1 MIRFFVVG
9 LLSTLGGPVLAEH
22 IDLDKLLMDVRE
34 SHGVERNLNSQRE
47 KRFLSAKESQA
58 LLLAESKAELKRQK
72 AREAQLK
79 ARFEKNEIELG
90 KLESVLKEKAGE
102 LGELFGVVRQVAA
115 DARSDMDSSLISA
128 QFPGRI
134 GKLQA
139 ISESSELPTV
149 VQLENLWYLLQQ
161 EMTEQG
167 KVVRFQGQVLSASG
181 EPRKTD
187 LVRVGPF
194 NLFADGLY
202 IRYLSETGT
211 MLEFARQP
219 EGKYLDMAEALEEDD
234 SALVQVGIDP
244 TGGVI
249 LGMLVKAP
257 DVWERINQG
266 GAVGYIILLLGGV
279 GLIVVASRM
288 VDLLRVAKGVEQQ
301 LADLARITDDNPLG
315 RILGVAR
322 DSDVDDMESF
332 ELLIDEAVAKEI
344 PVLEQG
350 QSLIKLLA
358 AVAPLLGLLG
368 TVVGMIETFQSISLF
383 GTGDPKLMAGGI
395 SQALVTTMLGL
406 LVAIPLLFLHSLML
420 TRSNAISQVPKL
432 LSNQLPSCVP
442 WGILVL

>member
-1 MIRFFVVG
+1 MIRFFIVG
-9 LLSTLGGPVLAEH
+9 LLWTLGDPVLAEQF
-22 IDLDKLLMDVRE
+22 DLDKLLMDVRE
-34 SHGVERNLNSQRE
+34 SHGAESKLNNQRE
-47 KRFLSAKESQA
+47 KRFLSIKGSQA
-58 LLLAESKAELKRQK
+58 RLLAESKAELKRQK

-79 ARFEKNEIELG
+79 ADFERNAVELG
-90 KLESVLKEKAGE
+90 KLELVLKEKAGE

-115 DARSDMDSSLISA
+115 DARSDMESSLISA
-128 QFPGRI
+128 QFPDRI

-139 ISESSELPTV
+139 ILESSELPTV
-149 VQLENLWYLLQQ
+149 AQLENLWYLLQQ

-167 KVVRFQGQVLSASG
+167 KVVRFRGQVLSASG

-219 EGKYLDMAEALEEDD
+219 EGGYLDMAEELEEDD

-244 TGGVI
+244 TRGVI

-257 DVWERINQG
+257 DVWERISQG

-279 GLIVVASRM
+279 GLIIVVSRM
-288 VDLLRVAKGVEQQ
+288 VDLLRVSKGVERQ

-315 RILGVAR
+315 RILGVAK

-344 PVLEQG
+344 PVLEKG

-358 AVAPLLGLLG
+358 SVAPLLGLLG

-420 TRSNAISQVPKL
+420 ARSNAISQILDEQSAGL
-432 LSNQLPSCVP
+432 LCESMESRRT
-442 WGILVL
+442 

>member
-1 MIRFFVVG
+1 MIRFFMVG
-9 LLSTLGGPVLAEH
+9 LLWTLGDPVLAEH
-22 IDLDKLLMDVRE
+22 FALDKLLMDIRE
-34 SHGVERNLNSQRE
+34 SHGAESKLNNQRK
-47 KRFLSAKESQA
+47 KRFLSIKGSQA
-58 LLLAESKAELKRQK
+58 RLLAESQAELKRQK

-79 ARFEKNEIELG
+79 AHFERNAGELG
-90 KLESVLKEKAGE
+90 KLELVLKEKAGE

-115 DARSDMDSSLISA
+115 DARSDMESSLISA
-128 QFPGRI
+128 QFPDRI

-139 ISESSELPTV
+139 ILESSELPTV

-167 KVVRFQGQVLSASG
+167 KVVRFSGQVFSASG

-187 LVRVGPF
+187 LVRVGSF

-219 EGKYLDMAEALEEDD
+219 EGGYLDMAEGLEEDD
-234 SALVQVGIDP
+234 SALVQIGIDP
-244 TGGVI
+244 TRGVI
-249 LGMLVKAP
+249 LSMLVKAP
-257 DVWERINQG
+257 NVWERISQG

-279 GLIVVASRM
+279 GLIVVVLRM
-288 VDLLRVAKGVEQQ
+288 VDLLKVAKGVEQQ
-301 LADLARITDDNPLG
+301 LADLTRITDDNPLG
-315 RILGVAR
+315 RILGVAK

-344 PVLEQG
+344 PVLEKG
-350 QSLIKLLA
+350 LSLIKLLA
-358 AVAPLLGLLG
+358 SVAPLLGLLG

-420 TRSNAISQVPKL
+420 ARSNAISQILDEQSAGL
-432 LSNQLPSCVP
+432 LCESMESR
-442 WGILVL
+442 GT

>member
-1 MIRFFVVG
+1 MIRFFIVG
-9 LLSTLGGPVLAEH
+9 LLWTLGDPVLAEQF
-22 IDLDKLLMDVRE
+22 DLDKLLMDVRE
-34 SHGVERNLNSQRE
+34 SHGAESKLNNQRE
-47 KRFLSAKESQA
+47 KRFLSIKGSQA
-58 LLLAESKAELKRQK
+58 RLLAESKAELKRQK

-79 ARFEKNEIELG
+79 ADFERNAVELG
-90 KLESVLKEKAGE
+90 KLELVLKEKAGE

-115 DARSDMDSSLISA
+115 DARSDMESSLISA
-128 QFPGRI
+128 QFPDRI

-139 ISESSELPTV
+139 ILESSELPTV
-149 VQLENLWYLLQQ
+149 AQLENLWYLLQQ

-167 KVVRFQGQVLSASG
+167 KVVRFRGQVLSASG

-219 EGKYLDMAEALEEDD
+219 EGGYLDMAEELEEDD

-244 TGGVI
+244 TRGVI

-257 DVWERINQG
+257 DVWERISQG

-279 GLIVVASRM
+279 GLIIVFSRM
-288 VDLLRVAKGVEQQ
+288 VDLLRVSKGVERQ

-315 RILGVAR
+315 RILGVAK

-344 PVLEQG
+344 PVLEKG

-358 AVAPLLGLLG
+358 SVAPLLGLLG

-420 TRSNAISQVPKL
+420 ARSNAISQILDEQSAGL
-432 LSNQLPSCVP
+432 LCESMESRRT
-442 WGILVL
+442 

>member
-1 MIRFFVVG
+1 MIRFFIVG
-9 LLSTLGGPVLAEH
+9 LLWTLGDPVLAEQF
-22 IDLDKLLMDVRE
+22 DLDKLLMDVRE
-34 SHGVERNLNSQRE
+34 SHGAESKLNNQRE
-47 KRFLSAKESQA
+47 KRFLSIKGSQA
-58 LLLAESKAELKRQK
+58 RLLAESKAELKRQK

-79 ARFEKNEIELG
+79 ADFERNAVDLG
-90 KLESVLKEKAGE
+90 KLELVLKEKAGE

-115 DARSDMDSSLISA
+115 DARSDMESSLISA
-128 QFPGRI
+128 QFPDRI
-134 GKLQA
+134 GKLQE
-139 ISESSELPTV
+139 ILESSELPTV
-149 VQLENLWYLLQQ
+149 AQLENLWYLLQQ

-167 KVVRFQGQVLSASG
+167 KVVRFRGQVLSASG
-181 EPRKTD
+181 EPRETD

-219 EGKYLDMAEALEEDD
+219 EGGYLDMAEELEEDD

-244 TGGVI
+244 TRGVI

-257 DVWERINQG
+257 DVWERISQG

-279 GLIVVASRM
+279 GLIIVVSRM
-288 VDLLRVAKGVEQQ
+288 VDLLRVSKGVERQ

-315 RILGVAR
+315 RILGVAK

-344 PVLEQG
+344 PVLEKG

-358 AVAPLLGLLG
+358 SVAPLLGLLG

-420 TRSNAISQVPKL
+420 ARSNAISQILDEQSAGL
-432 LSNQLPSCVP
+432 LCESMESRRT
-442 WGILVL
+442 

>member
-90 KLESVLKEKAGE
+90 KLETVLKEKAGE

-420 TRSNAISQVPKL
+420 TRSNAISQVLDEQSAGL
-432 LSNQLPSCVP
+432 LCESMESRRT
-442 WGILVL
+442 

>member
-1 MIRFFVVG
+1 MIRFFIVG
-9 LLSTLGGPVLAEH
+9 LLWTLGDPVLAEQF
-22 IDLDKLLMDVRE
+22 DLDKLLMDVRE
-34 SHGVERNLNSQRE
+34 SHGAESKLNNQRE
-47 KRFLSAKESQA
+47 KRFLSIKGSQA
-58 LLLAESKAELKRQK
+58 RLLAESKAELKRQK

-79 ARFEKNEIELG
+79 ADFERNAVELG
-90 KLESVLKEKAGE
+90 KLELVLEEKAGE

-115 DARSDMDSSLISA
+115 DARSDMESSLISA
-128 QFPGRI
+128 QFPDRI
-134 GKLQA
+134 GKLQE
-139 ISESSELPTV
+139 ILESSELPTV
-149 VQLENLWYLLQQ
+149 AQLENLWYLLQQ

-167 KVVRFQGQVLSASG
+167 KVVRFRGQVLSASG
-181 EPRKTD
+181 EPRETD

-219 EGKYLDMAEALEEDD
+219 EGGYLDMAEELEEDD

-244 TGGVI
+244 TRGVI

-257 DVWERINQG
+257 DVWERISQG

-279 GLIVVASRM
+279 GLIIVVSRM
-288 VDLLRVAKGVEQQ
+288 IDLLRVAKGVERQ

-315 RILGVAR
+315 RILGVAK

-344 PVLEQG
+344 PVLEKG

-358 AVAPLLGLLG
+358 SVAPLLGLLG

-420 TRSNAISQVPKL
+420 ARSNAISQILDEQSAGL
-432 LSNQLPSCVP
+432 LCESMESRRT
-442 WGILVL
+442 

>member
-420 TRSNAISQVPKL
+420 TRSNAISQVLDEQSAGL
-432 LSNQLPSCVP
+432 LCESMESPRT
-442 WGILVL
+442 

>member
-47 KRFLSAKESQA
+47 KRFLSAKESQS

-149 VQLENLWYLLQQ
+149 AQLENLWYLLQQ

-420 TRSNAISQVPKL
+420 TRSNAISQVLDEQSAGL
-432 LSNQLPSCVP
+432 LCESMESRRT
-442 WGILVL
+442 

>member
-1 MIRFFVVG
+1 MIRFFIVG
-9 LLSTLGGPVLAEH
+9 LLWTLGDPVLAEQF
-22 IDLDKLLMDVRE
+22 DLDKLLMDVRE
-34 SHGVERNLNSQRE
+34 SHGAESKLNNQRE
-47 KRFLSAKESQA
+47 KRFLSIKGSQA
-58 LLLAESKAELKRQK
+58 RLLAESKAELKRQK

-79 ARFEKNEIELG
+79 ADFERNAVELG
-90 KLESVLKEKAGE
+90 KLELVLKEKAGE

-115 DARSDMDSSLISA
+115 DARSDMESSLISA
-128 QFPGRI
+128 QFPDRI

-139 ISESSELPTV
+139 ILESSELPTV
-149 VQLENLWYLLQQ
+149 TQLENLWYLLQQ

-167 KVVRFQGQVLSASG
+167 KVVRFRGQVLSASG
-181 EPRKTD
+181 EPRETD

-219 EGKYLDMAEALEEDD
+219 EGGYLDMAEELEEDD

-244 TGGVI
+244 TRGVI

-257 DVWERINQG
+257 DVWERISQG

-279 GLIVVASRM
+279 GLIIVVSRM
-288 VDLLRVAKGVEQQ
+288 VDLLRVSKGVERQ

-315 RILGVAR
+315 RILGVAK

-344 PVLEQG
+344 PVLEKG

-358 AVAPLLGLLG
+358 SVAPLLGLLG

-420 TRSNAISQVPKL
+420 ARSNAISQILDEQSAGL
-432 LSNQLPSCVP
+432 LCESMESRRT
-442 WGILVL
+442 

>member
-1 MIRFFVVG
+1 MIRFFIVG
-9 LLSTLGGPVLAEH
+9 LLWTLGDPVLAEQF
-22 IDLDKLLMDVRE
+22 DLDKLLMDVRE
-34 SHGVERNLNSQRE
+34 SHGAESKLNNQRE
-47 KRFLSAKESQA
+47 KRFLSIKGSQA
-58 LLLAESKAELKRQK
+58 RLLAESKAELKRQK

-79 ARFEKNEIELG
+79 ADFERNAVELG
-90 KLESVLKEKAGE
+90 KLELVLKEKAGE

-115 DARSDMDSSLISA
+115 DARSDMESSLISA
-128 QFPGRI
+128 QFPDRI

-139 ISESSELPTV
+139 ILESSELPTV
-149 VQLENLWYLLQQ
+149 AQLENLWYLLQQ

-167 KVVRFQGQVLSASG
+167 KVVRFRGQVLSASG
-181 EPRKTD
+181 EPRETD

-219 EGKYLDMAEALEEDD
+219 EGGYLDMAEELEEDD

-244 TGGVI
+244 TRGVI

-257 DVWERINQG
+257 DVWERISQG

-279 GLIVVASRM
+279 GLIIVVSRM
-288 VDLLRVAKGVEQQ
+288 VDLLRVSKGVERQ

-315 RILGVAR
+315 RILGVAK

-344 PVLEQG
+344 PVLEKG

-358 AVAPLLGLLG
+358 SVAPLLGLLG

-420 TRSNAISQVPKL
+420 ARSNAISQILDEQSAGL
-432 LSNQLPSCVP
+432 LCESMESRRT
-442 WGILVL
+442 

>member
-1 MIRFFVVG
+1 MIRFFIVG
-9 LLSTLGGPVLAEH
+9 LLWTLGDPVLAEQF
-22 IDLDKLLMDVRE
+22 DLDKLLMDVRE
-34 SHGVERNLNSQRE
+34 SHGAESKLNNQRE
-47 KRFLSAKESQA
+47 KRFLSIKGSQA
-58 LLLAESKAELKRQK
+58 RLLAESKAELKRQK

-79 ARFEKNEIELG
+79 ADFERNAVELG
-90 KLESVLKEKAGE
+90 KLELVLKEKAGE

-115 DARSDMDSSLISA
+115 DARSDMESSLISA
-128 QFPGRI
+128 QFPDRI

-139 ISESSELPTV
+139 ILESSELPTV
-149 VQLENLWYLLQQ
+149 AQLENLWYLLQQ

-167 KVVRFQGQVLSASG
+167 KVVRFRGQVFSASG
-181 EPRKTD
+181 ERRETD

-219 EGKYLDMAEALEEDD
+219 EGGYLDMAEELEEDD

-244 TGGVI
+244 TRGVI

-257 DVWERINQG
+257 DVWERISQG

-279 GLIVVASRM
+279 GLIIVVSRM
-288 VDLLRVAKGVEQQ
+288 VDLLRVSKGVERQ

-315 RILGVAR
+315 RILGVAK

-344 PVLEQG
+344 PVLEKG

-358 AVAPLLGLLG
+358 SVAPLLGLLG

-420 TRSNAISQVPKL
+420 ARSNAISQILDEQSAGL
-432 LSNQLPSCVP
+432 LCESMESRRT
-442 WGILVL
+442 

>member
-420 TRSNAISQVPKL
+420 TRSNAISQVLDEQSAGL
-432 LSNQLPSCVP
+432 LCESMESRRT
-442 WGILVL
+442 

>member
-266 GAVGYIILLLGGV
+266 GAVGYIILLLGGI

-420 TRSNAISQVPKL
+420 TRSNAISQVLDEQSAGL
-432 LSNQLPSCVP
+432 LCESMESRRT
-442 WGILVL
+442 

>member
-219 EGKYLDMAEALEEDD
+219 EGRYLDMAEALEEDD

-420 TRSNAISQVPKL
+420 TRSNAISQVLDEQSAGL
-432 LSNQLPSCVP
+432 LCESMESRRT
-442 WGILVL
+442 